1 MKTLGLILIGFV
13 IGFLTSIIL
22 EPVADYHI
30 NCIGNNKVKLMDK
43 TYNKLKTTTIDS
55 IGYYIINVKEHE

>member
-1 MKTLGLILIGFV
+1 MKTIGLILIGFV
-13 IGFLTSIIL
+13 IGFLASIFS

-30 NCIGNNKVKLMDK
+30 NCIGNNKVKIMDN

-55 IGYYIINVKEHE
+55 IGYYITENNI